1 MQVFYDLG
9 IAKLLY
15 WSCYAVGFITI
26 FVFNAF
32 YGRRYGIQPG
42 KALAFT
48 VVSYALIYAWAY
60 ILAWVVNGFEW
71 GHHNAIRVY
80 IWFPLVLLLTG
91 RIFKIKW
98 DAACEFITPSTCLVY
113 GIARLGCNFTGCCYG
128 IPVSWGIESVQAG
141 HRVFPVQTCEALTSL
156 AIAFMILHLAKKR
169 DYKPDGTLYPLMMI
183 LYGGTRFLWEFLAD
197 NQKLFLHLSELALW
211 ALFTCLLGLAWLF
224 TTHERIRRSAARS
237 AQNQKRRK
245 RT

>member
-1 MQVFYDLG
+1 MQFFYDLG
-9 IAKLLY
+9 IANVLY
-15 WSCYAVGFITI
+15 WACYVIGFLAI
-26 FVFNAF
+26 FIFNAI
-32 YGRRYGIQPG
+32 YGLHYGIKKG

-48 VVSYALIYAWAY
+48 ILSYILIYAWAY

-98 DAACEFITPSTCLVY
+98 EAACEYMTPSTCIVY

-128 IPVSWGIESVQAG
+128 VPASWGIESVEAG

-156 AIAFMILHLAKKR
+156 AIAFLILHLAKKR

-211 ALFTCLLGLAWLF
+211 ALITCLLGIAWFF
-224 TTHERIRRSAARS
+224 TIRERNRRRAARG
-237 AQNQKRRK
+237 AQNEKRRK